1 MNRYALPKTDLL
13 RTTGEF
19 QRVYRGGRRIW
30 GNGFAIILL
39 PTEGE
44 RCRLGISVQ
53 KKTGNAVRRNRIKRL
68 FREVFRLNRALFP
81 VSCDIVFT
89 VRPGFIDTNMCTVQA
104 NVTKLLGG
112 DGQQA
117 GEYAA

>member
-13 RTTGEF
+13 KTTGEF

-30 GNGFAIILL
+30 GNGFAIIFL
-39 PTEGE
+39 PTEGG

-68 FREVFRLNRALFP
+68 FREVFRLNRTLFP

-89 VRPGFIDTNMCTVQA
+89 VRPGFIDTNMCTVQT
-104 NVTKLLGG
+104 NVAKLLGG
-112 DGQQA
+112 DGQKA
-117 GEYAA
+117 GAYAA